1 MRLRIRR
8 AVLGSMAL
16 VGAAGLVLTPT
27 GPAQAARDIPAAP
40 RLPTS
45 PPTLAEC
52 RAAFGSICL
61 NPQQLRT
68 LYGVDTL
75 IKEGI
80 TGKGVTIGIVDS
92 FGSPTL
98 RQDVAAFD
106 RAFGLPPVDLEI
118 VTPAGAPP
126 AFDAKNQ
133 DMVGWAYETTMDVE
147 AAHAIAPD
155 AKIVVIATPVSETEG
170 RQGFPEIINAE
181 KAVLGQV
188 DVISQSFA
196 ATEPTFVSP
205 AEIRELSASVYP
217 ALKAAGIPV
226 LSASGDSGP
235 TDFNLDMTSLYDR
248 PVTVW
253 PASDPLVTAVGGTT
267 LGVGSSGKRAL
278 PDKGW
283 SGSGAGGGGR
293 SEVFALPTFQS
304 ALVPGT
310 GGRAVPDVSMVADP
324 ATGFLTY
331 SSFSG
336 PLWEPGGGTSL
347 AAPILAAV
355 VALAEQSA
363 GARVGYLNDALYRLA
378 ATPDHGAV
386 NGIVDVT
393 RGSNELTSKRATV
406 PGYRAVTGYDLA
418 TGLGTIDAARFVP
431 ALVSATKD
439 QQRPLASAPVPTA
452 SPTPSVS
459 LRYSG
464 GYTPLPESITN
475 TGSTSQ
481 SSHDVL
487 YGVAGG
493 LLAVV
498 AAGGVGMFWRRRRTR
513 PAAHRS

>member
-8 AVLGSMAL
+8 ATAAATAL
-16 VGAAGLVLTPT
+16 VAAALLVLTAAGT
-27 GPAQAARDIPAAP
+27 AQAARDSRAAP
-40 RLPTS
+40 VLPS
-45 PPTLAEC
+45 RPPTIAEC
-52 RAAFGSICL
+52 QARFGSVCL
-61 NPQQLRT
+61 APQQLRA
-68 LYGVDTL
+68 LYAVDTL
-75 IKEGI
+75 ITQGI

-106 RAFGLPPVDLEI
+106 QAFGLPPIDLEI

-126 AFDAKNQ
+126 AFDAKNT

-147 AAHAIAPD
+147 AAHAIAPG

-170 RQGFPEIINAE
+170 RQGFPEIISAE
-181 KAVLGQV
+181 KAVLGKV

-196 ATEPTFVSP
+196 ATEPTFTSP
-205 AEIRELSASVYP
+205 AEIRELSASIYP

-235 TDFNLDMTSLYDR
+235 TDFTLDMTKLYDR

-267 LGVGSSGKRAL
+267 LGVGPSGIRVES
-278 PDKGW
+278 DTGW

-304 ALVPGT
+304 ALVGGT
-310 GGRAVPDVSMVADP
+310 GGRAVPDVSIVADP

-331 SSFSG
+331 CTYPVPVWS
-336 PLWEPGGGTSL
+336 PGGGTSL
-347 AAPILAAV
+347 AAPVLAGI
-355 VALAEQSA
+355 VALAEQAA
-363 GARVGYLNDALYRLA
+363 GARVGYLNDALYSLA
-378 ATPDHGAV
+378 AGPDHGAA

-393 RGSNELTSKRATV
+393 RGSNELTSKRVTV
-406 PGYRAVTGYDLA
+406 PGYRAVSGYDLA

-439 QQRPLASAPVPTA
+439 QQRPLASAPVATA
-452 SPTPSVS
+452 SPTPLPSI
-459 LRYSG
+459 RYSG
-464 GYTPLPESITN
+464 GYSPLPESITN
-475 TGSTSQ
+475 TGSTSRG
-481 SSHDVL
+481 SRDVL

-498 AAGGVGMFWRRRRTR
+498 AGGAVGIVWRRRRARSAT
-513 PAAHRS
+513 HRA